1 MATPV
6 DATELSF
13 SQQKRIE
20 RTIAKEARAL
30 GRDLDPTDLENYCNM
45 FFLDWDERA
54 ANHVM
59 TRIEGYG
66 EKVDFHAQLMA
77 NTYYSLLAQDRGM
90 GMGL

>member
-1 MATPV
+1 MTTPV
-6 DATELSF
+6 DIIGLSF
-13 SQQKRIE
+13 SLQKRVE

-30 GRDLDPTDLENYCNM
+30 GRELDPTDLENYCNM
-45 FFLDWDERA
+45 FFLDWDEQA

-66 EKVDFHAQLMA
+66 EKVAFHAELMA
-77 NTYYSLLAQDRGM
+77 NTWYSLSAQDRGM